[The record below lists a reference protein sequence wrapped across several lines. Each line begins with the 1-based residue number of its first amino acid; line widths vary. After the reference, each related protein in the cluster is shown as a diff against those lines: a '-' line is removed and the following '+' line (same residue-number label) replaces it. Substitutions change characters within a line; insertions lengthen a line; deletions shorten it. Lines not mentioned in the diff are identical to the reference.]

1 MATLKDYLT
10 LIRFPNLFTLPS
22 NVILG
27 FVQLSTLSKIETWN
41 ILVLV
46 IISILL
52 YTVGI
57 VLNDYFDINIDRRD
71 RPNRPLP
78 SGRISTRRALIFIL
92 LATGAAI
99 VLSAL
104 MSTYTVIITS
114 IILITILAY
123 DYHLKNTIYGCF
135 TVATSRVF
143 NVTLGFSPYI
153 LTIVGNYEAL
163 VRVIVISVCIF
174 VYVSTI
180 TYLSKF
186 EVGTSNR
193 NVNIF
198 TGLLPISLIPLIA
211 GLFTIMGFFRLDL
224 FLNLTIFISIIIHT
238 FMSWRRSLEPNK
250 IGKVVRN
257 LLLSIIVLDS
267 VYMSGTLGFEYG
279 LLIMLML
286 APAMLLSK
294 KYYVT

>member
-1 MATLKDYLT
+1 MATLRDYLT

-22 NVILG
+22 NVTLG

-123 DYHLKNTIYGCF
+123 DYRLKNTIYGCF

-267 VYMSGTLGFEYG
+267 VFMSGTLGFEYG

-286 APAMLLSK
+286 APAMLFSK